1 MYDYIFSRVVI
12 HCGIWEKNDPFI
24 KAGGMTRCWDG
35 CEKGKEREPR
45 KLVHGMDTMNSDAGN
60 RCQKQ
65 TEVHRFK
72 IR

>member
-1 MYDYIFSRVVI
+1 
-12 HCGIWEKNDPFI
+12 
-24 KAGGMTRCWDG
+24 MTRCWEG

-45 KLVHGMDTMNSDAGN
+45 KLVHGMDTMNSDVGN